1 MRIGPARPFG
11 IDPENAPRETG
22 RPTPGPELFDV
33 DGEEVDLGAVKV
45 MQLRHVRIV
54 RNRRPAPAEAEV
66 RSSCDARVEVAPFDS
81 CTSPATARYRI
92 DVTGSGLML
101 VSDDGGGSP
110 SGAFLDFL
118 VDDRG

>member
-1 MRIGPARPFG
+1 
-11 IDPENAPRETG
+11 
-22 RPTPGPELFDV
+22 
-33 DGEEVDLGAVKV
+33 
-45 MQLRHVRIV
+45 
-54 RNRRPAPAEAEV
+54 
-66 RSSCDARVEVAPFDS
+66 VEVAPFDS